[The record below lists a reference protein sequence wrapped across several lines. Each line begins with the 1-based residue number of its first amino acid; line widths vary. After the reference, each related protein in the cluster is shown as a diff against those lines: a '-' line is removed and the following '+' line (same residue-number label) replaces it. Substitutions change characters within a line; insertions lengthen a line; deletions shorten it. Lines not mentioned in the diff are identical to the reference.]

1 MEPTIR
7 RFAPLVLA
15 VALWCLGVT
24 ASAPAAAS
32 QAGSFRLEIDPP
44 PAEIT
49 ATGNP
54 DSAKHLTEVT
64 VVALG
69 PDGDPLEDAVIDVA
83 LTAPTFNSLVRS
95 DIPRI
100 EGRPLLH
107 TRFLAPEGAYT
118 FKYAWPIRGDY
129 RLELR
134 AEPAPGSDA
143 SFTPFADVRSLPV
156 GERSGE
162 AIRFV
167 IYLMILFAFGAVSA
181 FVLLRA
187 HRARAGET
195 PPGAPARRA
204 GAPVPL
210 HRLHL
215 SVAGVLGV
223 GLGVLVLGLVAFL
236 VVQQLDDT
244 RADREAASYQGA
256 GEGERGEARNG
267 PVVLRYQLSRSNEDG
282 IGVQTFVTV
291 SGSIEEAGSGRPLP
305 GAGVR
310 LEAVDLEGGEVV
322 FATEAIT
329 PDGRFAW
336 DHDFWDGIEYD
347 VRLAALPGRSSQRFE
362 PVAESL
368 VVEVAPMS
376 PPLSTKLVGT
386 AYSLG
391 AFLAGIGVV
400 VFRNRRRL
408 GSAPQSVARPPRLDP
423 QATSA

>member
-1 MEPTIR
+1 MKRITR
-7 RFAPLVLA
+7 QFAPLALA
-15 VALWCLGVT
+15 VSLLGLGVT
-24 ASAPAAAS
+24 APAPAAAG

-44 PAEIT
+44 PGGIT

-54 DSAKHLTEVT
+54 DSAKRLTEVT

-83 LTAPTFNSLVRS
+83 LTAPTFNSLERS

-107 TRFLAPEGAYT
+107 TRFLAPQGAYT

-129 RLELR
+129 RVELR

-143 SFTPFADVRSLPV
+143 SFTPFADARSLPV

-162 AIRFV
+162 AARFV
-167 IYLMILFAFGAVSA
+167 IYLVILFAFGAVSS

-187 HRARAGET
+187 HRTRAGET
-195 PPGAPARRA
+195 PPGAPTRRA
-204 GAPVPL
+204 GAPL
-210 HRLHL
+210 RMRL
-215 SVAGVLGV
+215 SAAGVLGA
-223 GLGVLVLGLVAFL
+223 GLGVLILGLMAFL
-236 VVQQLDDT
+236 VTQQLDDS

-256 GEGERGEARNG
+256 GKGERGEARDG
-267 PVVLRYQLSRSNEDG
+267 PVKLRYQLSRSNEDG
-282 IGVQTFVTV
+282 IGVQTLLTI
-291 SGSIEEAGSGRPLP
+291 SGSVEEAGSGRPLP

-310 LEAVDLEGGEVV
+310 LEAVDLESGEVV

-347 VRLAALPGRSSQRFE
+347 VRLTAMPGRSGQRFE
-362 PVAESL
+362 PVSDSL

-376 PPLSTKLVGT
+376 PPLSTKLVGM

-391 AFLAGIGVV
+391 AFLAGISIVLLI
-400 VFRNRRRL
+400 NRRRL
-408 GSAPQSVARPPRLDP
+408 TGAPRSVAGRRRLDP
-423 QATSA
+423 QGTSA